1 MMTRRQLEK
10 YIEELGQK
18 GSVLGLEPIK
28 TLLDKMGNPQD
39 RLKFVHIAGTNGK
52 GSVLAFTS
60 TILKAA
66 GYKVGR
72 YISPVIYEY
81 REKIQ
86 VGGKYITW
94 NALLE
99 GMSYIKEIID
109 GIVKDGGTSPTL
121 FEVETALAFW
131 YFDRMG
137 CDIVVLETGLGGR
150 DDATNVIK
158 TTLIEAF
165 AKISMDH
172 MQILGKTLKDIATV
186 KSGIIKD
193 NTIVITQRQK
203 QEVKDVLSDVC
214 YKKRTKLIETDEIKN
229 IKYNIK
235 NQSFDYKNYKK
246 LKLSLLGVW
255 QFENAAEAIDIVLAL
270 NELGY
275 NIDEKA
281 IRKGL
286 ASTVWNGRFTIINKK
301 PLVIMD
307 GAHNEDA
314 SIRLR
319 ESIEAYLKDKE
330 LVYIV
335 GVLADKE
342 YNKVLANTLDLAKC
356 VVTLTPPENK
366 RALPSAD
373 LAKEALKYNKNVST
387 ADSVEEALEMATLLA
402 GKDCVII
409 AFGSLSYL
417 GRLDKAVKKMYGGL

>member
-18 GSVLGLEPIK
+18 GSILGLEPIRN
-28 TLLDKMGNPQD
+28 LLDRMGNPQD

-72 YISPVIYEY
+72 YISPVIYDY

-99 GMSYIKEIID
+99 GMSYIKELID
-109 GIVKDGGTSPTL
+109 GIVEDGGTSPTL

-131 YFDRMG
+131 YFDKMG

-158 TTLIEAF
+158 TPLIEAF

-172 MQILGKTLKDIATV
+172 MQILGKNLKDIATV
-186 KSGIIKD
+186 KSGIIKN
-193 NTIVITQRQK
+193 NTIVISQRQK
-203 QEVKDVLSDVC
+203 QDVYDVISEVC
-214 YKKRTKLIETDEIKN
+214 YTKNCKLITTEECKN
-229 IKYNIK
+229 VKYNIK
-235 NQSFDYKNYKK
+235 NQCFDYRNFKK
-246 LKLSLLGVW
+246 LKISLLGTW
-255 QFENAAEAIDIVLAL
+255 QFDNAAEAIDIALAL

-275 NIDEKA
+275 NIDETA

-301 PLVIMD
+301 PLIIMD

-319 ESIEAYLKDKE
+319 ESIETYLKNKE
-330 LVYIV
+330 LVFIV

-342 YNKVLANTLDLAKC
+342 YNKVMANTLDLAKY

-366 RALPSAD
+366 RALPGSE

-387 ADSVEEALEMATLLA
+387 ADSVEEAVEMASLLA

-417 GRLDKAVKKMYGGL
+417 GRLDGVVKKMYGGL